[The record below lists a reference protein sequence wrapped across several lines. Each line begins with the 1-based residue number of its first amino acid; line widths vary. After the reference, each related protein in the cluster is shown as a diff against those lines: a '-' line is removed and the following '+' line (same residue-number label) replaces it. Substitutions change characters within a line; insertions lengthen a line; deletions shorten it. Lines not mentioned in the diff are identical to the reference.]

1 MAEDLKPTHRKH
13 SRFHNYSLK
22 CIYHITLVVRDRM
35 PILGNMVEVIEGR
48 PETVCPWKHLH
59 KKGDEWYGK
68 AWMNLTP
75 LGKDVAEC
83 IHNIPE
89 FGKKKGLKLKIC
101 AQQVMDTHLHFVL
114 SVEEDMEDTVL
125 GDIIRGLKIGCN
137 TAYRKRMGKVASTVC
152 LADGT
157 GTKEATH
164 QLDGTGNRG
173 TGLFEEDYDDT
184 ILTRRG
190 QLQRMLDYVHLNP
203 YRKWLKKRNR
213 DCFIPV
219 RGVEIAGRRY
229 DAIGNLLLL
238 GLKRFQ
244 VHCRYKW
251 ERDND
256 IEARRAHQNEC
267 VKKARQN
274 YALVSPFIM
283 DHEKAVM
290 DFCLKEGH
298 SIIMLMD
305 NGFTDFTTCP
315 GGLFEYCDRGQVL
328 LLVPSELPHIDRKG
342 KIARAECV
350 ALNGRA
356 EEIVNE

>member
-1 MAEDLKPTHRKH
+1 MADNLKPTHRKH
-13 SRFHNYSLK
+13 CRWHDYSKK
-22 CIYHITLVVRDRM
+22 CIYHITLVVRDRVA
-35 PILGNMVEVIEGR
+35 ILGSLVEVREDDPSTI
-48 PETVCPWKHLH
+48 CPWAQLH
-59 KKGDEWYGK
+59 AKGQEWYGK

-75 LGKDVAEC
+75 LGMDVAEC
-83 IHNIPE
+83 IHDIPKYGE
-89 FGKKKGLKLKIC
+89 QKGLNLKID

-125 GDIIRGLKIGCN
+125 GDIIRGLKAGCN
-137 TAYRKRMGKVASTVC
+137 KAYRKRMGV
-152 LADGT
+152 T
-157 GTKEATH
+157 GV
-164 QLDGTGNRG
+164 
-173 TGLFEEDYDDT
+173 GLFEEDYDET
-184 ILTRRG
+184 ILTKRG

-203 YRKWLKKRNR
+203 YRKWVKINNR

-238 GLKRFQ
+238 GLRRFQ

-256 IEARRAHQNEC
+256 TEARRAHQNEC
-267 VKKARQN
+267 VIKARQN
-274 YALVSPFIM
+274 YVLVSPFIM

-298 SIIMLMD
+298 SVIVLMD

-315 GGLFEYCDRGQVL
+315 GNLFEYCKQGQVL

-350 ALNGRA
+350 MLNDRA
-356 EEIVNE
+356 AEIVAEGLVHNVDAG

>member
-1 MAEDLKPTHRKH
+1 MTDIKPTHRKH
-13 SRFHNYSLK
+13 NPWHNYSLK
-22 CIYHITLVVRDRM
+22 CIYHITLVVRDRAA
-35 PILGNMVEVIEGR
+35 IFGSLVEVKEDDPSTI
-48 PETVCPWKHLH
+48 CPWAHLH
-59 KKGDEWYGK
+59 EKGEEWYGK

-75 LGKDVAEC
+75 LGMDVAEC
-83 IHNIPE
+83 IHDIPKY
-89 FGKKKGLKLKIC
+89 GKLKGLNLKID

-114 SVEEDMEDTVL
+114 SVEEDMQDTVL
-125 GDIIRGLKIGCN
+125 GDIIRGLKAGCN
-137 TAYRKRMGKVASTVC
+137 KAYRKRLRTQC

-157 GTKEATH
+157 GT
-164 QLDGTGNRG
+164 RG
-173 TGLFEEDYDDT
+173 TGLFEEDYDET
-184 ILTRRG
+184 ILTKRG

-203 YRKWLKKRNR
+203 YRKWIKVNNR

-229 DAIGNLLLL
+229 DAIGNLMLL

-274 YALVSPFIM
+274 YVLVSPFIM
-283 DHEKAVM
+283 DHEKEVM

-350 ALNGRA
+350 ALNERA